1 MHSLQ
6 LALVAALLAE
16 LNEHKDAGY
25 TDATYKPLVTLLRR
39 EGAELVE
46 NQGVPGSLIFAQVE
60 AIFGAES
67 YERVL
72 NGGVA
77 DGVFE
82 GYRASAVGSPNGSVV
97 LTIRLI

>member
-6 LALVAALLAE
+6 LALVAALRAE
-16 LNEHKDAGY
+16 LNEHKEAGY
-25 TDATYKPLVTLLRR
+25 TDATYKPLVTILRR
-39 EGAELVE
+39 EGEEIVE
-46 NQGVPGSLIFAQVE
+46 SQGVPGSLILAQIE

-77 DGVFE
+77 DGAFE

-97 LTIRLI
+97 LTVRVI